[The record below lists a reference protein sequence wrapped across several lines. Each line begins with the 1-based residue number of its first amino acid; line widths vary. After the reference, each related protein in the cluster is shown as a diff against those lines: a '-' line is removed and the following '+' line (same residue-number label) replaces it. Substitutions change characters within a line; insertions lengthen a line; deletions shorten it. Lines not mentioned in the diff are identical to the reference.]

1 MTDKKEQI
9 DPKYLKTKPSI
20 DQRLHNDLI
29 QYLIAGDF
37 PENTSQDFYLYIY
50 NFVAHYANK
59 DEEARDLYE
68 YFKDIIEKV
77 SKKLGNELTNKS
89 NSEIIDLFIN
99 IANRMDILISFLSKT
114 FSYVDFYYVKSK
126 GIDKLLACA
135 LKIYR
140 ANVFNPVQ
148 KQLTDEVNKLLKE
161 DRFGKKENRM
171 KIKRILIIMK
181 TMDLPKPKI
190 YRENNAIIWGNE
202 VEGEKPSEDP
212 KVSAQEF
219 WFQLFLED
227 TRQFT
232 SSKAI
237 QDIQKRSTPE
247 YILIEL
253 SFLDEEKN
261 RQEELINEIYLPRLN
276 AVIYEEIIGR
286 NMVELIKMDS
296 GVKNML
302 ENNKYEELTHLFE
315 LFKFYEPSLHK
326 VAIVFRTYIE
336 KRGNAL
342 RENKEIYK
350 DPKKMVPQLIDLQKE
365 INTLVKNCFKNNDI
379 LQAAKDRAFYE
390 FMKADYYSKQVAY
403 FLDYCMRAGFKG
415 KDEASIS
422 NTLDDI
428 IGLFKNLNTKYVFQK
443 ETEKKMSDRLI
454 KDATLS
460 VNNEKNFVSK
470 LKQESDMSLVN
481 KMVGMLNDLE
491 KNKQETEDYRRT
503 ASKGAPN
510 GIKFNV
516 QVISN
521 GAWEVDNKHIIKIK
535 IPVLFQSCMDDF
547 ESYYLKRYQEHKLR
561 WYLNISKLEIQYLYL
576 QNKNIS
582 ISTLPQVIML
592 LDLEKA
598 GTKSLKA
605 FAKDLEC
612 DIGIVKDA
620 IEGLIYNKTFNP
632 KCQNDKGVIIST
644 TSTTN
649 NFNDTDEFTINM
661 KFVSQK
667 QKFNTIPMPKK
678 KSEEEIKNEDKASE
692 EDYKRYRDYLIQS
705 NLTRIMKS
713 RIGQVTSHN
722 WLVSETAKQIDRFKA
737 QPQQIKDNIEKL
749 IEKNYIKRD
758 EKNKGCYEYVA

>member
-9 DPKYLKTKPSI
+9 DPKYLKKKQSI
-20 DQRLHNDLI
+20 DQRLHNELI
-29 QYLIAGDF
+29 QYLIAGTF
-37 PENTSQDFYLYIY
+37 PENTSQDFYLDIY
-50 NFVAHYANK
+50 NFVTHYANR
-59 DEEARDLYE
+59 DEEARDLYD
-68 YFKDIIEKV
+68 YFQELIKKV
-77 SKKLGNELTNKS
+77 SIKLSNELTNKS
-89 NSEIIDLFIN
+89 NSEIIDLFID

-126 GIDKLLACA
+126 SIDKLLVCA
-135 LKIYR
+135 LRIYR
-140 ANVFNPVQ
+140 ENIFNPVQ

-202 VEGEKPSEDP
+202 VEGEKPPEDP
-212 KVSAQEF
+212 EKSAQEF
-219 WFQLFLED
+219 WFKLFLGE

-247 YILIEL
+247 YVLIEL
-253 SFLDEEKN
+253 NFLEEEEN
-261 RQEELINEIYLPRLN
+261 RQKELLNEIYLPRLN

-286 NMVELIKMDS
+286 NMVELIEMDS

-315 LFKFYEPSLHK
+315 LFKFYEPSLLK
-326 VAIVFRTYIE
+326 VAEVFRTYIE

-365 INTLVKNCFKNNDI
+365 INKLVKDCFSNNDI
-379 LQAAKDRAFYE
+379 LQAAKDRAFFE

-422 NTLDDI
+422 STLDDI

-503 ASKGAPN
+503 ISKGTPK

-521 GAWEVDNKHIIKIK
+521 GAWEIDNKHIIKIK
-535 IPVLFQSCMDDF
+535 LPDLFKSCMDDF
-547 ESYYLKRYQEHKLR
+547 ESYYLKRYQEHKLH

-598 GTKSLKA
+598 GTKSIKA

-612 DIGIVKDA
+612 DIAIVKDA
-620 IEGLIYNKTFNP
+620 IEGLIFNKTFNP

-644 TSTTN
+644 TSKTN
-649 NFNDTDEFTINM
+649 NFTDTDEFKINM
-661 KFVSQK
+661 EFVSQK

-678 KSEEEIKNEDKASE
+678 KTEEEIKNEDKTSE

-713 RIGQVTSHN
+713 RIGQVTNHN

>member
-1 MTDKKEQI
+1 
-9 DPKYLKTKPSI
+9 
-20 DQRLHNDLI
+20 
-29 QYLIAGDF
+29 
-37 PENTSQDFYLYIY
+37 
-50 NFVAHYANK
+50 
-59 DEEARDLYE
+59 
-68 YFKDIIEKV
+68 
-77 SKKLGNELTNKS
+77 
-89 NSEIIDLFIN
+89 
-99 IANRMDILISFLSKT
+99 
-114 FSYVDFYYVKSK
+114 
-126 GIDKLLACA
+126 
-135 LKIYR
+135 
-140 ANVFNPVQ
+140 
-148 KQLTDEVNKLLKE
+148 
-161 DRFGKKENRM
+161 
-171 KIKRILIIMK
+171 
-181 TMDLPKPKI
+181 
-190 YRENNAIIWGNE
+190 
-202 VEGEKPSEDP
+202 
-212 KVSAQEF
+212 
-219 WFQLFLED
+219 
-227 TRQFT
+227 
-232 SSKAI
+232 
-237 QDIQKRSTPE
+237 
-247 YILIEL
+247 
-253 SFLDEEKN
+253 
-261 RQEELINEIYLPRLN
+261 
-276 AVIYEEIIGR
+276 
-286 NMVELIKMDS
+286 
-296 GVKNML
+296 
-302 ENNKYEELTHLFE
+302 
-315 LFKFYEPSLHK
+315 
-326 VAIVFRTYIE
+326 
-336 KRGNAL
+336 
-342 RENKEIYK
+342 
-350 DPKKMVPQLIDLQKE
+350 
-365 INTLVKNCFKNNDI
+365 
-379 LQAAKDRAFYE
+379 
-390 FMKADYYSKQVAY
+390 
-403 FLDYCMRAGFKG
+403 
-415 KDEASIS
+415 
-422 NTLDDI
+422 
-428 IGLFKNLNTKYVFQK
+428 
-443 ETEKKMSDRLI
+443 MSDRLI

-535 IPVLFQSCMDDF
+535 IPILFQSCIEDF

>member
-9 DPKYLKTKPSI
+9 DPKYLKTKQSI
-20 DQRLHNDLI
+20 DQRLHNVLI
-29 QYLIAGDF
+29 QYLIAGTF
-37 PENTSQDFYLYIY
+37 PENTSQDFYLDIY
-50 NFVAHYANK
+50 NFVTHYANK
-59 DEEARDLYE
+59 DEEARDLYD
-68 YFKDIIEKV
+68 YFQELIKKV
-77 SKKLGNELTNKS
+77 SIKLSNELTNKS
-89 NSEIIDLFIN
+89 NSEIIDLFIDV
-99 IANRMDILISFLSKT
+99 ANRMDILISFLSKT

-126 GIDKLLACA
+126 SIDKLLVCA
-135 LKIYR
+135 LRIYR
-140 ANVFNPVQ
+140 ENIFNPVQ

-171 KIKRILIIMK
+171 KIKTILIIMK

-202 VEGEKPSEDP
+202 VEGEKPPEDP
-212 KVSAQEF
+212 EKSAQEF
-219 WFQLFLED
+219 WFKLFLEE

-247 YILIEL
+247 YVLIEL
-253 SFLDEEKN
+253 NFLEEEEN
-261 RQEELINEIYLPRLN
+261 RQKELLNEIYLPRLN

-286 NMVELIKMDS
+286 NMVELIEMDS

-326 VAIVFRTYIE
+326 VAEVFRTYIE

-365 INTLVKNCFKNNDI
+365 INKLVKDCFSNNDI

-422 NTLDDI
+422 STLDDI

-503 ASKGAPN
+503 ISKGTPK

-521 GAWEVDNKHIIKIK
+521 GAWEIDNKHIIKIK
-535 IPVLFQSCMDDF
+535 LPDLFKSCMDDF
-547 ESYYLKRYQEHKLR
+547 ESYYLKRYQEHKLH

-598 GTKSLKA
+598 GTKSIKA

-612 DIGIVKDA
+612 DIAIVKDA
-620 IEGLIYNKTFNP
+620 IEGLIFNKTFNP

-644 TSTTN
+644 TSKTN
-649 NFNDTDEFTINM
+649 NFTDTDEFKINM
-661 KFVSQK
+661 EFVSQK

-678 KSEEEIKNEDKASE
+678 KTEEEIKNEDKTSE

-713 RIGQVTSHN
+713 RIGQVTNHN

>member
-1 MTDKKEQI
+1 
-9 DPKYLKTKPSI
+9 
-20 DQRLHNDLI
+20 
-29 QYLIAGDF
+29 
-37 PENTSQDFYLYIY
+37 
-50 NFVAHYANK
+50 
-59 DEEARDLYE
+59 
-68 YFKDIIEKV
+68 
-77 SKKLGNELTNKS
+77 
-89 NSEIIDLFIN
+89 
-99 IANRMDILISFLSKT
+99 
-114 FSYVDFYYVKSK
+114 
-126 GIDKLLACA
+126 
-135 LKIYR
+135 
-140 ANVFNPVQ
+140 
-148 KQLTDEVNKLLKE
+148 
-161 DRFGKKENRM
+161 
-171 KIKRILIIMK
+171 MK
-181 TMDLPKPKI
+181 TMDLQKPKI
-190 YRENNAIIWGNE
+190 YKENNAIIWGNE
-202 VEGEKPSEDP
+202 VEGEKPSLDP

-219 WFQLFLED
+219 WFELFLKE
-227 TRQFT
+227 TEQFT

-237 QDIQKRSTPE
+237 QDIQNRSTPE
-247 YILIEL
+247 YVLIEL
-253 SFLDEEKN
+253 NFLAEEKN
-261 RQEELINEIYLPRLN
+261 RQEELLNEIYLPRLN
-276 AVIYEEIIGR
+276 EKIYEEIIGR

-315 LFKFYEPSLHK
+315 LFKFYEPSLRG
-326 VAIVFRTYIE
+326 VATVFREYIE

-365 INTLVKNCFKNNDI
+365 INKLVKDCFSNNDI
-379 LQAAKDRAFYE
+379 LQAAKDRAFFE

-415 KDEASIS
+415 KDEASINS
-422 NTLDDI
+422 TLDDI

-503 ASKGAPN
+503 VSRGTPK

-521 GAWEVDNKHIIKIK
+521 GAWEIDNKHIIKIK
-535 IPVLFQSCMDDF
+535 IPDLFKSCMDDF
-547 ESYYLKRYQEHKLR
+547 ESYYLKRYQEHKLH

-598 GTKSLKA
+598 GTKSIKA

-612 DIGIVKDA
+612 DIAIVKEA
-620 IEGLIYNKTFNP
+620 IEGLIFNKTFNP

-644 TSTTN
+644 TSKTN

-678 KSEEEIKNEDKASE
+678 KTEEEIKNEDKTSE

-713 RIGQVTSHN
+713 RIGQVTNHN